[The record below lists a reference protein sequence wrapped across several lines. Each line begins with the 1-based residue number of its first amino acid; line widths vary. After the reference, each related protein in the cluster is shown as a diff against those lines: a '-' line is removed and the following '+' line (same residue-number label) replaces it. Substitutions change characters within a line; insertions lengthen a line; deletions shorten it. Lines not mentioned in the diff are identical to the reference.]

1 MVFTP
6 SLHHF
11 IVPIPHRPS
20 SIVVVEDPKAN
31 MFREVMS
38 LDGQSVWLHFT
49 KKKHI
54 CSAVVCNS
62 ASVCVQRKRLNLKKP
77 QQSLQSSPLLLQA
90 HTLLFLLQVQA
101 IGHPLLTKITSL
113 FFFLSTCCYKPQPF
127 TIPTLFIAWLYF
139 ASAFLEF
146 HTKQHLGQVCPDV
159 VLPFWFWLGSFFEV
173 PTWQKNAISSIW
185 LGRKFNLSGN
195 ALQIEPIQ

>member
-1 MVFTP
+1 
-6 SLHHF
+6 
-11 IVPIPHRPS
+11 
-20 SIVVVEDPKAN
+20 

-113 FFFLSTCCYKPQPF
+113 FFLFFLSTCCYKPQPF
-127 TIPTLFIAWLYF
+127 TIPSLFIAWLYF
-139 ASAFLEF
+139 ASAFLEL
-146 HTKQHLGQVCPDV
+146 HTKQHLGQVCHFDFDWALFLKCRLDRKMLSVPSD
-159 VLPFWFWLGSFFEV
+159 LEENFICLGM
-173 PTWQKNAISSIW
+173 PY
-185 LGRKFNLSGN
+185 RLS
-195 ALQIEPIQ
+195 QFSRSDYSVFSCCWHW